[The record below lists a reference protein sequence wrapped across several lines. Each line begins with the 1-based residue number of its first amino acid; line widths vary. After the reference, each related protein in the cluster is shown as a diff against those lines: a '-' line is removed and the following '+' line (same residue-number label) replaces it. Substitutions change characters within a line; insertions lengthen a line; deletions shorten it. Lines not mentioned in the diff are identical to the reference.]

1 MFTIND
7 EDVMNVKDLIH
18 FFDSGL
24 DFTLNNNQIKNVLKG
39 MDENGNGKIHY
50 GEFYLLVLFV
60 TCDKNRDGFITYD
73 EAKYMAGKFDEYSM
87 TVEQIKNDRKEF
99 DKDDTNGDG
108 KLDYVEFRRAIMED
122 VDNLAEFKYSYLLK

>member
-1 MFTIND
+1 MSLVDESDKKVLEALEMFTIND
-7 EDVMNVKDLIH
+7 DDVMNVKDLIH

-24 DFTLNNNQIKNVLKG
+24 DFTLNNNQIKNVLKA

-73 EAKYMAGKFDEYSM
+73 EAKYIAGREYKVCALLRAFLSKFPFYYES
-87 TVEQIKNDRKEF
+87 VA
-99 DKDDTNGDG
+99 
-108 KLDYVEFRRAIMED
+108 YV
-122 VDNLAEFKYSYLLK
+122 LTS